1 MTVDDIAVDSHTSLS
16 CLQLT
21 IKASKTDPF
30 RKGCCLYIGL
40 GRPPLCAREV
50 CRGIAMCFCW
60 SCVAGVARL
69 ACLLAFP
76 SLPPTFLGKYQFHT
90 LVFPVQCCVDRC
102 LEVGCGSVAMVTS
115 LLLRRLL
122 PSSVATFKA
131 PTPQYSIGLE
141 FNSSKG
147 DSLGLKGLKQTIINQ
162 CKSLRSTTKKKTQ
175 TSY

>member
-1 MTVDDIAVDSHTSLS
+1 MLPFPQDLVGGGGGG
-16 CLQLT
+16 
-21 IKASKTDPF
+21 SK
-30 RKGCCLYIGL
+30 
-40 GRPPLCAREV
+40 EV

-76 SLPPTFLGKYQFHT
+76 SLPPTFSDKYQFHT

-131 PTPQYSIGLE
+131 PTLQYSIGLE
-141 FNSSKG
+141 FKTLQWKELFTPGIFRHYTTPNELENG
-147 DSLGLKGLKQTIINQ
+147 GFTLKRRIGCL
-162 CKSLRSTTKKKTQ
+162 LSTLLWRNLKTQ
-175 TSY
+175 L

>member
-1 MTVDDIAVDSHTSLS
+1 MLTCLKILHKTVFL
-16 CLQLT
+16 
-21 IKASKTDPF
+21 
-30 RKGCCLYIGL
+30 CCHFPRIWWG
-40 GRPPLCAREV
+40 GGGV

-69 ACLLAFP
+69 ACLLSP
-76 SLPPTFLGKYQFHT
+76 PPLPHFLGKYQFHT

-131 PTPQYSIGLE
+131 LTLQYSIGSE
-141 FNSSKG
+141 FK
-147 DSLGLKGLKQTIINQ
+147 LVVTLA
-162 CKSLRSTTKKKTQ
+162 KKE
-175 TSY
+175 